1 MKSLKVYTL
10 LVVVGLFFT
19 IGCGGGGSPDPTP
32 IAQPDPTPD
41 PTPDPKI
48 DIGNVSYL
56 LPSGVKAVEG
66 TIVGANAKMMT
77 TETNEEIAGFIQDI
91 TTPTTNKSSKAPLSK
106 IQATIA
112 DVEVA
117 LREADYTKSISML
130 STQSFNLPYPFT
142 VAQYSLVVDPSDQ
155 PLNLASKILD
165 TISGGGVSG
174 LPIADPTAP
183 SETEYRFILL
193 SGMYQDTTFY
203 IAVVI
208 PESKYTEYE
217 VIINSII
224 NAANIQTPD
233 ETLESATETF
243 TTATAAS
250 KADFLFVVDDSGSMS
265 DDQDA
270 LAKAA
275 KDFTAEMKNSGLSYR
290 TAIITTGDGAD
301 DNAYGDA
308 YRILRAHGII
318 ENNDTLFEQQLVAGT
333 NGSSTETGIW
343 NAEQSLQSIALGN
356 SKDGAITAMGMP
368 QSGASLSVVI
378 ISDEE
383 SQYTSRSGYVP
394 FDISQNIFL
403 DRNITVYSIISPDY
417 NYATSGHFDEYNMSQ
432 YDDLS
437 IATHG
442 MYSDIRNTDSN
453 GSLDYSVIMKQIAK
467 DVGGISSSFIL
478 ANYAVSITEV
488 KVDGVAV
495 AADTQ
500 NGYTY
505 VQASNSIVFHG
516 TSIPNG
522 GQTVTVTYK
531 H

>member
-19 IGCGGGGSPDPTP
+19 IGCGGGGGSPAPVGTVD
-32 IAQPDPTPD
+32 A
-41 PTPDPKI
+41 KV
-48 DIGNVSYL
+48 DIGNLSYL
-56 LPSGVKAVEG
+56 LPSGIKVVEG
-66 TIVGANAKMMT
+66 TIVGANAKILT
-77 TETNEEIAGFIQDI
+77 TQTKEDVAGFIQEI
-91 TTPTTNKSSKAPLSK
+91 SAPSASKNSGGSLSK

-130 STQSFNLPYPFT
+130 STQSFTLPYPFT
-142 VAQYSLVVDPSDQ
+142 VTQYSLVVDPSDQ

-174 LPIADPTAP
+174 LPVADPTAP

-193 SGMYQDTTFY
+193 SGLYQGTTFY
-203 IAVVI
+203 VAVVI
-208 PESKYTEYE
+208 PESKYAEYE
-217 VIINSII
+217 IMINSII
-224 NAANIQTPD
+224 NAANIQPLGA
-233 ETLESATETF
+233 TLESATETF
-243 TTATAAS
+243 KTATAAS

-275 KDFTAEMKNSGLSYR
+275 KDFTAEMKNSGISYR

-301 DNAYGDA
+301 DNVNGDA
-308 YRILRAHGII
+308 YSILRAHGII

-333 NGSSTETGIW
+333 NGSPTETGIW

-403 DRNITVYSIISPDY
+403 DRNIKVYSIISPDY

-437 IATHG
+437 IVTHG
-442 MYSDIRNTDSN
+442 MYSDIRNTDSSGN
-453 GSLDYSVIMKQIAK
+453 LDYSFIMEQIAK